1 MARDPRL
8 TALRG
13 TLFTRRTGWAMVA
26 VLAILG
32 ILLGAQPLTRAADL
46 AAQALGDAVRLVLDV
61 GWLLLLLGAAGLA
74 AGLYFLGPRR
84 QAWAN
89 WLRQLRRRLTTRPG
103 EAPPLPRTLN
113 RRGRLWLTAAAAV
126 ALLVVLVL
134 VVVVVPPRFTAN
146 RQFKTASEELK
157 AQNDVR
163 TTLLQG
169 LGALLV
175 LTGAAIGAS
184 VAYRGVRE
192 TRRQIAQ
199 TAADNKQQFT
209 LTHQGQ
215 ITDRY
220 TKAVDQL
227 GSEHV
232 DVRLGGIYALERI
245 ARDSPDD
252 RATIEEV
259 LTAYVRGHAPWPP
272 PPALPSLQ
280 AITQRLVEF
289 GRRELSTLRR
299 WPAGD
304 STQPSQPGRPDEEG
318 AKPPRPAADVQAA
331 VTVLG
336 HRKLPPDGLRRLD
349 LSGVNLQGA
358 DLFDAN
364 LQAAD
369 LSGANLQDADLSF
382 AVLEG
387 ANLQGADLRRAR
399 LDARLSR
406 ADLRGA
412 RGDEAT
418 RWPAGWDRAKVEAQG
433 VRYLD

>member
-1 MARDPRL
+1 MVGDHRL
-8 TALRG
+8 TALRR
-13 TLFTRRTGWAMVA
+13 TLFTRRAGWALAA
-26 VLAILG
+26 VLALLG
-32 ILLGAQPLTRAADL
+32 ILLGAQPLMRAADL
-46 AAQALGDAVRLVLDV
+46 VGQALGGAAGLMLDV
-61 GWLLLLLGAAGLA
+61 GWVLFLLAATGLA
-74 AGLYFLGPRR
+74 TGLYFSGPRR
-84 QAWAN
+84 RAWAN
-89 WLRQLRRRLTTRPG
+89 WLRRLRRLLPTRPLFAG
-103 EAPPLPRTLN
+103 
-113 RRGRLWLTAAAAV
+113 TAAV
-126 ALLVVLVL
+126 SLLVVLVL
-134 VVVVVPPRFTAN
+134 VVVVVPPRFTAD

-199 TAADNKQQFT
+199 TAADNKEQST
-209 LTHQGQ
+209 LTRQGQ

-227 GSEHV
+227 GSEHL

-252 RATIEEV
+252 QATIEEV

-280 AITQRLVEF
+280 VITKRLVEF

-299 WPAGD
+299 WPARD

-336 HRKLPPDGLRRLD
+336 RRALPTDGLRRLD

-358 DLFDAN
+358 YLFDVN

-369 LSGANLQDADLSF
+369 LSGANLQDAELGI

-387 ANLQGADLRRAR
+387 A
-399 LDARLSR
+399 
-406 ADLRGA
+406 DLRGA
-412 RGDEAT
+412 DLQGARLAVTKLRRALADAAT
-418 RWPAGWDRAKVEAQG
+418 RWPAGWDRARAEAEG